1 MSSNID
7 SSLDDLEK
15 IIPSPKINTAPKDI
29 FIEEEYNID
38 PMEKSKLNENI
49 ESFGDISK
57 INEVEDEDNLNQNS
71 KKDLLPSTQENTENS
86 KKNKISEEI
95 IKDSNKINKFNFDN
109 IKSNR
114 INNNEKKYRLLF
126 EKNKELN
133 IKSLREEYNK
143 IKKDYNYNNDYKLN
157 NYNKRYINIF
167 NNENNINQKNSTNLF
182 LNLENINPNINF
194 KYKQSL
200 NKNTNLKS
208 KNEFDDIDFN
218 FDYKKNSNNKKESKR
233 NFKSQ
238 FFQDKNIFNIIKS
251 TNNSV
256 NIKDTDIN
264 LWPNNRIKNYKYKK
278 LHINSMNNISNKKNQ
293 RNEKKLYVYE
303 EYKDNNFNNNKI
315 SLNLFSRYNNNKCNN
330 KYHEKYFYN
339 DDKSNSKLNSII
351 SLNKITESNN
361 INNLEK
367 LDDDFDMMYNLVESK
382 IKNTPFIYKDNKF
395 KGNKIANKLLS
406 ISQNEPLIKL
416 IKPVKENNII
426 NNNKYKFTF
435 RNNFTNFNLDDKIRP
450 YKKIINQNYKTNYD
464 IISDFS
470 II

>member
-1 MSSNID
+1 MKTI
-7 SSLDDLEK
+7 LIRK
-15 IIPSPKINTAPKDI
+15 ILQI
-29 FIEEEYNID
+29 Y
-38 PMEKSKLNENI
+38 
-49 ESFGDISK
+49 
-57 INEVEDEDNLNQNS
+57 
-71 KKDLLPSTQENTENS
+71 
-86 KKNKISEEI
+86 
-95 IKDSNKINKFNFDN
+95 
-109 IKSNR
+109 
-114 INNNEKKYRLLF
+114 Y
-126 EKNKELN
+126 
-133 IKSLREEYNK
+133 
-143 IKKDYNYNNDYKLN
+143 
-157 NYNKRYINIF
+157 
-167 NNENNINQKNSTNLF
+167 
-182 LNLENINPNINF
+182 
-194 KYKQSL
+194 
-200 NKNTNLKS
+200 
-208 KNEFDDIDFN
+208 
-218 FDYKKNSNNKKESKR
+218 NKKENKR

-315 SLNLFSRYNNNKCNN
+315 IMNLFSRYNNNKCNN

-339 DDKSNSKLNSII
+339 NDKSNSKLNSII

-395 KGNKIANKLLS
+395 KVNKIANKLLS

-435 RNNFTNFNLDDKIRP
+435 RNNFTNFNIDDKDSSDIFM
-450 YKKIINQNYKTNYD
+450 YLNLKKRMNIILIY
-464 IISDFS
+464 
-470 II
+470 